1 MKRVSRRSVSFRI
14 AFPLLA
20 AILLVA
26 ACGDSS
32 GGAPSAATQPATT
45 QATTTTTLAP
55 IATTSGTVSP
65 PTTVSLEVQQDALA
79 VAEAHIAA
87 FNAGDRDA
95 VMGVFTP
102 DVSISDSSDGE
113 IIVTDWE
120 MMLGWYIAQGTT
132 LTAADCTVAEASSPG
147 AVTVTCV
154 SGTHQAPAQ
163 AIGAPPTPT
172 TLTFLVVPEG
182 IRELELI
189 FGEPHFV
196 HTSFPMLRWLK
207 GPHPEDVDRV
217 GFGLW
222 DSVEE
227 AEQNGLLF
235 AQYAE
240 EWAAFLDASDCVYPD
255 ICFRILTEG

>member
-1 MKRVSRRSVSFRI
+1 MKRVSHRSVSFRI
-14 AFPLLA
+14 AFPLVA
-20 AILLVA
+20 AILLAA

-32 GGAPSAATQPATT
+32 GGVTSAATQPATS

-55 IATTSGTVSP
+55 IATTASTVAPS
-65 PTTVSLEVQQDALA
+65 TTVSLEAQQEALA
-79 VAEAHIAA
+79 VAEAYIAA
-87 FNAGDRDA
+87 FNAGDADA
-95 VMGVFTP
+95 VMGLFP
-102 DVSISDSSDGE
+102 PGVSISDSSDGE

-120 MMLGWYIAQGTT
+120 MRLGWYIAQGTT

-147 AVTVTCV
+147 AVTVTCE

-172 TLTFLVVPEG
+172 TLTFLVGSEG
-182 IRELELI
+182 IGELELI
-189 FGEPHFV
+189 YGEPNFP

-227 AEQNGLLF
+227 AQQNGFLF

-255 ICFRILTEG
+255 ICYRTLTEG